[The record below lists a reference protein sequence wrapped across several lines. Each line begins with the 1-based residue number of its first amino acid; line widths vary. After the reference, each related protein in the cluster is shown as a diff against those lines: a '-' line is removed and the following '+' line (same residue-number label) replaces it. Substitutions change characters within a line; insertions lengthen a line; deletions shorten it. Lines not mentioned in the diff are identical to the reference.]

1 MNMRLSLFVLILFTS
16 ATMLAQETFE
26 RAVYHKADDSLQYRI
41 QYPVNYDA
49 GKKYPLVLFLHGA
62 GERGSDNESQLV
74 HGSKVFADSGNRN
87 AFPAIVIF
95 PQCPKDSYWA
105 NVDVDR
111 STYPIGITFHPDQK
125 PTPHLQMA
133 ADLVNSFIK
142 DGKADPSRVYISG
155 LSMGGMGTYEM
166 VQRHPETFAAA
177 IAICGAGST
186 SEVPNYALNTP
197 FWVIHGAEDNV
208 VNPIH
213 SLELAQ
219 AMLEAGAKP
228 RVTIYE
234 DANHNSWD
242 PAFAEPDFLL
252 WLFSHTK

>member
-1 MNMRLSLFVLILFTS
+1 MRLSLLVLILFTS

-41 QYPVNYDA
+41 QYPFNYDA
-49 GKKYPLVLFLHGA
+49 GKQYPLVLFLHGA

-74 HGSKVFADSGNRN
+74 QGSKVFADTGNRN

-133 ADLVNSFIK
+133 ADLVNSFIE
-142 DGKADPSRVYISG
+142 DGKADPSRVYIAG

-166 VQRHPETFAAA
+166 VQRNPETFAAA

-186 SEVPNYALNTP
+186 SEVQNYALNTP

-213 SLELAQ
+213 SLEMAQ

-228 RVTIYE
+228 RVTVYE

-242 PAFAEPDFLL
+242 PAFAEHDFLL

>member
-1 MNMRLSLFVLILFTS
+1 MKNHFLALLALFFTTVS
-16 ATMLAQETFE
+16 LAQDSFE
-26 RAVYHKADDSLQYRI
+26 KNVYYSADDSLQYRI
-41 QYPVNYDA
+41 QYPLDYDA
-49 GKKYPLVLFLHGA
+49 SKKYPLVLFLHGA
-62 GERGSDNESQLV
+62 GERGSDNESQLT
-74 HGSKVFADSGNRN
+74 HGSKVFADSSNRN

-111 STYPIGITFHPDQK
+111 STYPIGISFHPDQK

-133 ADLVNSFIK
+133 ADLVYSFIK
-142 DGKADPSRVYISG
+142 DGKIDTSRVYIAG

-166 VQRHPETFAAA
+166 VQRNPETFAAA

-186 SEVPNYALNTP
+186 SEVKNYAENTP

-208 VNPIH
+208 VNPIR
-213 SLELAQ
+213 SLEMAQ